1 MNVVVVLGRIVEET
15 GIGAKGLL
23 HDFFERQVGKTGF
36 SCKLVAVVDICLVV
50 LVVMELERLAR
61 HVRCKRVVVVG
72 EFGKFEGHGFYSFLQ
87 RVTAPRN
94 RVSGP

>member
-1 MNVVVVLGRIVEET
+1 MLGSIVEET

-23 HDFFERQVGKTGF
+23 HDFFERQVRKTCF
-36 SCKLVAVVDICLVV
+36 RRQLVAVVDICLVV

-61 HVRCKRVVVVG
+61 HVGCKRVVVVG
-72 EFGKFEGHGFYSFLQ
+72 EFRKFKGHGFYSFLQ